1 MRMQHVVAAVIM
13 VTVVQFLVWNSISK
27 ASRSRG
33 TSPTVGTKLMDRFR
47 RYPDEPD
54 PPVQAQALEPL
65 LEHGLAPPGSSAD
78 PLDHSSSHGN
88 TSVGSDHAIGTSEE
102 AGHLAAPSAL
112 PNDQLG
118 SPEEQNAKGGP
129 LPQAPEQLSEHPAVV
144 ARGPGPEPLRVDGP
158 LEAAPGAPAGRAREP
173 QPPEASGAGDSE
185 DAGGH
190 NGTERRAVMA
200 QRRAVGLL
208 QPEVPVP
215 RSEVGAVGL
224 ESGAAAAGEAPAL
237 SLQQQPKPPAAVG
250 PGASAAPAG
259 GASAAVQGVQQ
270 SEAVGGALGVPL
282 HPTGAEGALAAA
294 EATRRVAERLVGAM
308 APRVL
313 GSAGAG
319 AGAGAAKEA
328 GAAEETGA
336 APAAGGAH
344 VSGLEARCAALGD
357 ARGAESVRLGCA
369 CVLERSRLRA
379 LHCFLA
385 RAPELAPAA
394 SARIGA
400 LAGGPGVRALAH
412 AREILSYGSRVPGEA
427 GWNRTLAHI
436 EGVFARLGGGW
447 ALERDCFTAQ
457 TPLGARPMCNLV
469 ASFRPEAGPCLLDLA
484 AHFESKFFADAE
496 FPAATDSA
504 APVGMLLELA
514 EALSGALAAAADA
527 PCLRLLFLDGEE
539 AFVAWS
545 ESDSLYGARHLAA
558 AWEAAPDPHRPGR
571 RRLESMTTLVL
582 LDLLGY
588 RHPRLTWHFAET
600 RPLFARLQG
609 AESRLRAAGLLDSSA
624 ERNPQAPPPPPSLP
638 TVAPTRVPTVHSL
651 PPSLRATLRRT

>member
-1 MRMQHVVAAVIM
+1 M
-13 VTVVQFLVWNSISK
+13 
-27 ASRSRG
+27 
-33 TSPTVGTKLMDRFR
+33 
-47 RYPDEPD
+47 
-54 PPVQAQALEPL
+54 
-65 LEHGLAPPGSSAD
+65 
-78 PLDHSSSHGN
+78 
-88 TSVGSDHAIGTSEE
+88 
-102 AGHLAAPSAL
+102 
-112 PNDQLG
+112 
-118 SPEEQNAKGGP
+118 
-129 LPQAPEQLSEHPAVV
+129 
-144 ARGPGPEPLRVDGP
+144 
-158 LEAAPGAPAGRAREP
+158 
-173 QPPEASGAGDSE
+173 
-185 DAGGH
+185 
-190 NGTERRAVMA
+190 
-200 QRRAVGLL
+200 
-208 QPEVPVP
+208 
-215 RSEVGAVGL
+215 
-224 ESGAAAAGEAPAL
+224 
-237 SLQQQPKPPAAVG
+237 
-250 PGASAAPAG
+250 
-259 GASAAVQGVQQ
+259 
-270 SEAVGGALGVPL
+270 
-282 HPTGAEGALAAA
+282 
-294 EATRRVAERLVGAM
+294 
-308 APRVL
+308 
-313 GSAGAG
+313 
-319 AGAGAAKEA
+319 
-328 GAAEETGA
+328 
-336 APAAGGAH
+336 
-344 VSGLEARCAALGD
+344 
-357 ARGAESVRLGCA
+357 RLGCA

-624 ERNPQAPPPPPSLP
+624 ERNPQAPPP
-638 TVAPTRVPTVHSL
+638 L
-651 PPSLRATLRRT
+651 PPSLLLPLPVSLLCTPSLPHCVQPSGVLELGRARAARGNQRRPRALPAARGAGASSHPETVPRVLAHPARRRRGAAPALHRRPRPRPPRRPCRALPPRLAQL